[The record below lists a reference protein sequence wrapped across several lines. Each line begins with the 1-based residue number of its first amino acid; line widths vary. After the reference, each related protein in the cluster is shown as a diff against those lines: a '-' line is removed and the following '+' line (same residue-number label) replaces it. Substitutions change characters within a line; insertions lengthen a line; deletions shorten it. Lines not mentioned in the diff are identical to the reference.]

1 MLANMASS
9 VYLLAST
16 LLLHFQACLAVPH
29 QARTVNDI
37 LSGLQSINNQ
47 LDTLSAS
54 LRNFN
59 GGLEGTLA
67 ALQIQGQTMDLVHII
82 DDATG
87 ATNGTS
93 NLNQADSI
101 TVTNRVVQLQ
111 DDIFSTLDLLE
122 EKKPAFDTAVL
133 GLASA
138 SILVRADLEALQ
150 SSTRLL
156 GNAIVQRLVASLRSL
171 GPLITGNIDFHFS
184 HALRRYA

>member
-1 MLANMASS
+1 MTSSLYFLAF
-9 VYLLAST
+9 T
-16 LLLHFQACLAVPH
+16 LLIQFQTCLAVPH

-47 LDTLSAS
+47 LDALSAS

-59 GGLEGTLA
+59 GGLQGTLA

-82 DDATG
+82 DNATG

-93 NLNQADSI
+93 NLNQAESI
-101 TVTNRVVQLQ
+101 TITNRVVQLQ

-156 GNAIVQRLVASLRSL
+156 GNAIVQRLVMSLRGL

-184 HALRRYA
+184 HALRHYA